1 VTCDL
6 GAYSESP
13 PKNTPMVRPQVRLL
27 SCSWIHLCADTVS
40 VLLLQFGE
48 PEGSLYVLLGVTR
61 KATLADLRAAFR
73 VAARTSH
80 PDKGGD
86 ARAFAAVRHAYE
98 VRVLD
103 VKHSN
108 SHTNSTESHAHTL
121 RRRQKQ
127 TLSDPAARAAY
138 DDLGFDPK
146 YKPCVTQLARDW
158 WGLGG
163 VVSAGCVVRRNLART
178 ASVCLTMRAPQV

>member
-1 VTCDL
+1 
-6 GAYSESP
+6 
-13 PKNTPMVRPQVRLL
+13 M
-27 SCSWIHLCADTVS
+27 CADT

-103 VKHSN
+103 GKH
-108 SHTNSTESHAHTL
+108 
-121 RRRQKQ
+121 
-127 TLSDPAARAAY
+127 
-138 DDLGFDPK
+138 
-146 YKPCVTQLARDW
+146 
-158 WGLGG
+158 
-163 VVSAGCVVRRNLART
+163 
-178 ASVCLTMRAPQV
+178 